1 MVERECPQPG
11 ASAGGWSARPGA
23 HDLVFP
29 GVTVAGASDLGIL
42 ADTAFER
49 RVYAVHGLPTSG
61 NSNAHP

>member
-1 MVERECPQPG
+1 MSAARGKRWRLECP
-11 ASAGGWSARPGA
+11 PGA
-23 HDLVFP
+23 HDLVFT